1 MFGVI
6 CAGRRVQPPQQIE
19 PTKFMLSVANA
30 SNIHHIVVFLLPDAN
45 LDPNVA
51 ASVYFQLPGKEFR
64 LLGAISNDKPSAI
77 FKINNNAMKQHTG
90 VYDLDAMVDVDD
102 NTVDPEYVINIGI
115 SLEPMRA
122 VEEAMAAQKQAATPT
137 PTRNDNPPPV
147 NTQAIAQVATKIYQ
161 HAYNYMSG
169 FTSADGKIPLKAFD
183 DWWNKFKSRLQNNP
197 KFLDDL

>member
-1 MFGVI
+1 
-6 CAGRRVQPPQQIE
+6 
-19 PTKFMLSVANA
+19 
-30 SNIHHIVVFLLPDAN
+30 
-45 LDPNVA
+45 
-51 ASVYFQLPGKEFR
+51 
-64 LLGAISNDKPSAI
+64 
-77 FKINNNAMKQHTG
+77 MKQHTG

-197 KFLDDL
+197 KF